1 MSEQKPSP
9 QAAAFPCSRYA
20 QDVPGLLAALE
31 KLYPAAE
38 CGLHFEG
45 DPWRLLVMA
54 ILSAQCT
61 DKRVNQVAEALF
73 ARFPTPQS
81 IVDSA
86 EGELEE
92 YVRSCGLYRMKAKN
106 IRAACEML
114 CRDYGGAVPS
124 GMDDLLRLPGV
135 GRKIANL
142 MLGDVFDQPAIVT
155 DTHCIRLSGR
165 FGFTP
170 GVTDPLKVERALS
183 AVIPQAEQ
191 AAFCH
196 RLVRLGR
203 DFCTARAPKCDV
215 CPLRGSYV
223 GDAS

>member
-1 MSEQKPSP
+1 MSETKPSP
-9 QAAAFPCSRYA
+9 AAYPCARYA

-31 KLYPAAE
+31 EVYPDAV

-61 DKRVNQVAEALF
+61 DKRVNQVSQALF
-73 ARFPTPQS
+73 ERFPTPQS
-81 IVDSA
+81 VADSA

-114 CRDYGGAVPS
+114 CREFGGAVPDD
-124 GMDDLLRLPGV
+124 MDSLLRLPGV

-165 FGFTP
+165 LGFTP

-196 RLVRLGR
+196 RLVLLGR
-203 DFCTARAPKCDV
+203 EFCTARSPRCDS
-215 CPLRGSYV
+215 CPLREVRHG
-223 GDAS
+223 GAS